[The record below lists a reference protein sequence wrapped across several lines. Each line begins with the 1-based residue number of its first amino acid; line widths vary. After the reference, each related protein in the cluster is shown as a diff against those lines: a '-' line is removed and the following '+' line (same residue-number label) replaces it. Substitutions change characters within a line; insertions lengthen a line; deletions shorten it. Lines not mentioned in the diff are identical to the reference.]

1 MAIAPRQMQ
10 ARRKLI
16 CVFPRR
22 SDFNRVF
29 NGSKLSRKRF
39 YVIDQNG
46 YIVHTHRNDRVVGK
60 FIGLLEPCAVRL
72 MVEEGNFRIQ
82 EPIRARY
89 LDHVTGYR
97 LAPT

>member
-1 MAIAPRQMQ
+1 M
-10 ARRKLI
+10 
-16 CVFPRR
+16 
-22 SDFNRVF
+22 F

-72 MVEEGNFRIQ
+72 MTEEGIIQ
-82 EPIRARY
+82 LSVVPRF
-89 LDHVTGYR
+89 TGAGPFD
-97 LAPT
+97 LP